1 MCAEE
6 DPSFCHRDLLVG
18 EGLRREGVKILHIR
32 GTGQIQTDEEL
43 WKEKSRVGTNQLSLP
58 L

>member
-6 DPSFCHRDLLVG
+6 DPSSCHRNLLIG
-18 EGLRREGVKILHIR
+18 EALRHGSVRILHIR

-43 WKEKSRVGTNQLSLP
+43 WNEKAGVGANQLRFAL
-58 L
+58 